1 MTLLSSKKG
10 QMLNYMIVITTL
22 FIFGVMSLISA
33 VLMQGVIQGFTD
45 AGIYTGVI
53 SETGAKFL
61 SAILLF
67 DKIILFLAIGFI
79 ISIGITSFKLAA
91 PAAFFI
97 LSFIMAAFYGFIS
110 YFFNY
115 LFFQM
120 ASNEVFAAVTVSFPL
135 TLVLCTNLH
144 WIALA
149 VFIVGS
155 ITLYAKRDTS
165 QLVNE

>member
-10 QMLNYMIVITTL
+10 QILNYMIVITTL
-22 FIFGVMSLISA
+22 FIFGVMSLIAA

-45 AGIYTGVI
+45 AGMYTGVI

-67 DKIILFLAIGFI
+67 DKVILFLAVGFI

-91 PAAFFI
+91 PPAFFI

-135 TLVLCTNLH
+135 TLILCTNLH